1 MKQIK
6 IQDYNI
12 IHGVPPV
19 LDVADRVAIDT
30 EFSQMNSK
38 KLHRPTGVFS
48 CATFYAG
55 GKDVY
60 IVEDV
65 RDLATAMQNVEQAG
79 FIFHNAKFDIF
90 HLRRFVAIPTR
101 MKMWD
106 TMLVEQVMYS
116 GLYDEFNL
124 AACVRRHLDTLLE
137 KETREEFETH
147 SGEMTPSQVEYA
159 CIDTIATHQLF
170 QHQRSIID
178 ADDLKIWKE
187 IELPFLW
194 TLLSIGGITLDQEKW
209 LAIAKDNGEKADA
222 IQAKYGK
229 EVQKISEKTGKPL
242 KATTFDGIN
251 LASPKQVKEEFA
263 RLGFTLDGTGEEIV
277 SLLVEKCEF
286 AKELLD
292 FRTLSKRAG
301 TYGESY
307 IADHVEADGK
317 IYTDYFQIGAI
328 SSRLSSRSPN
338 LQNQPREGGYRDCYV
353 AQDDEHELVIADS
366 IAQEPKFTA
375 FLCQDEGLID
385 ALNSKEKL
393 YIRVARDAMGIEVK
407 KGEELYN
414 HMKSTILGLIYGM
427 SADGLA
433 DRIGKTR
440 EEAQEMINA
449 IKYTAYPKLG
459 KWIDD
464 NQSEFKPYVTTVSRR
479 KVWLNE
485 YTNAWRRLI
494 LNAPIQGS
502 AAEAFKLAVISLV
515 KDWHGSLNVLVSV
528 LRLFVHDEIVA
539 EILKT
544 DFEKFAPVLERAMI
558 SASESLHPGIS
569 AGVELGHG
577 SAWSSKI

>member
-1 MKQIK
+1 MKHIN
-6 IQDYNI
+6 ISEYNI
-12 IHGVPPV
+12 IRGVPPV
-19 LDVADRVAIDT
+19 MPPEARVAIDT
-30 EFSQMNSK
+30 EFTEMDKK
-38 KLHRPTGVFS
+38 KLHRPTGIFA

-60 IVEDV
+60 IIQDV
-65 RDLATAMQNVEQAG
+65 RELAQAFQNIEQAG
-79 FIFHNAKFDIF
+79 WIFHNAKFDIF

-124 AACVRRHLDTLLE
+124 AACVRRHLDILLE
-137 KETREEFETH
+137 KETRDEFETH
-147 SGEMTPSQVEYA
+147 TGEMTPSQVEYA

-263 RLGFTLDGTGEEIV
+263 RLGYKLEGTGEEFV
-277 SLLVEKCEF
+277 SGLVEKCEF

-328 SSRLSSRSPN
+328 TGRM
-338 LQNQPREGGYRDCYV
+338 CV
-353 AQDDEHELVIADS
+353 
-366 IAQEPKFTA
+366 
-375 FLCQDEGLID
+375 
-385 ALNSKEKL
+385 
-393 YIRVARDAMGIEVK
+393 
-407 KGEELYN
+407 GEN
-414 HMKSTILGLIYGM
+414 TILNTTLGDFRISDLVLTGNENCSILTHKGRYKPILQTIYKGKEDMFKVTLDNGSSIECTM
-427 SADGLA
+427 SHRFLTDKGWKMLKE
-433 DRIGKTR
+433 ITN
-440 EEAQEMINA
+440 E
-449 IKYTAYPKLG
+449 
-459 KWIDD
+459 D
-464 NQSEFKPYVTTVSRR
+464 N
-479 KVWLNE
+479 
-485 YTNAWRRLI
+485 I
-494 LNAPIQGS
+494 LTPDTI
-502 AAEAFKLAVISLV
+502 
-515 KDWHGSLNVLVSV
+515 
-528 LRLFVHDEIVA
+528 
-539 EILKT
+539 T
-544 DFEKFAPVLERAMI
+544 
-558 SASESLHPGIS
+558 
-569 AGVELGHG
+569 
-577 SAWSSKI
+577 

>member
-1 MKQIK
+1 
-6 IQDYNI
+6 
-12 IHGVPPV
+12 
-19 LDVADRVAIDT
+19 
-30 EFSQMNSK
+30 
-38 KLHRPTGVFS
+38 
-48 CATFYAG
+48 
-55 GKDVY
+55 
-60 IVEDV
+60 
-65 RDLATAMQNVEQAG
+65 MQNVEQAG

-147 SGEMTPSQVEYA
+147 SGEMTQSQVEYA

-178 ADDLKIWKE
+178 ADDLRIWKE

-263 RLGFTLDGTGEEIV
+263 LQGYELEGTGEEFV
-277 SLLVEKCEF
+277 SGLVDKLEF
-286 AKELLD
+286 AKDLLD
-292 FRTLSKRAG
+292 FRTLSKRSG
-301 TYGESY
+301 TYGENY

-328 SSRLSSRSPN
+328 TGRMSSRAPN
-338 LQNQPREGGYRDCYV
+338 LQNQPREGGYRDCYI
-353 AQDDEHELVIADS
+353 AGEGNELVIADCV
-366 IAQEPKFTA
+366 AQEPKFAA
-375 FLCQDEGLID
+375 FITQDERLMD

-393 YIRVARDAMGIEVK
+393 YIRIARDAMGIEVK
-407 KGEELYN
+407 KGEPLYN
-414 HMKSTILGLIYGM
+414 DMKSTILGLFYGM
-427 SADGLA
+427 SARGLA
-433 DRIGKTR
+433 DRIGKT
-440 EEAQEMINA
+440 EDEAQEMINA
-449 IKYTAYPKLG
+449 VFAAYPKLG
-459 KWIDD
+459 QWIKDS
-464 NQSEFKPYVTTVSRR
+464 QSNFVDYCTTVSGR
-479 KVWLNE
+479 KVWLNQ

-502 AAEAFKLAVISLV
+502 AAEAIKLSAIRLM
-515 KDWHGSLNVLVSV
+515 KNWHGTMPVTSA
-528 LRLFVHDEIVA
+528 LRMLVHDELVCEVA
-539 EILKT
+539 SDDVEN
-544 DFEKFAPVLERAMI
+544 FSQVLTEAMI

-577 SAWSSKI
+577 SEWSAKL

>member
-1 MKQIK
+1 MNQIK
-6 IQDYNI
+6 ISGYNI
-12 IHGVPPV
+12 IHGVPRV
-19 LDVADRVAIDT
+19 MDVADRCAIDT
-30 EFSQMNSK
+30 EFSGMDGK
-38 KLHRPTGVFS
+38 KLHRPTGIFS

-55 GKDVY
+55 GKDVW

-65 RDLATAMQNVEQAG
+65 RDLAQAMQNIEQAG

-101 MKMWD
+101 IKMWD

-147 SGEMTPSQVEYA
+147 TGEMTRSQVEYA

-263 RLGFTLDGTGEEIV
+263 RLGYKLEGTGEEFV
-277 SLLVEKCEF
+277 SGLVEKCEF

-328 SSRLSSRSPN
+328 TGRMSSRAPN
-338 LQNQPREGGYRDCYV
+338 LQNQPREGGYRDCYI
-353 AQDDEHELVIADS
+353 ASEGNELVIADC
-366 IAQEPKFTA
+366 IAQEPKFAA
-375 FLCQDEGLID
+375 FITQDERLMD

-393 YIRVARDAMGIEVK
+393 YIRIARDAMGIEVK
-407 KGEELYN
+407 KGEPLYN
-414 HMKSTILGLIYGM
+414 DMKSTILGLFYGM
-427 SADGLA
+427 SAKGLA
-433 DRIGKTR
+433 DRIGKT
-440 EEAQEMINA
+440 EDEAQEMINA
-449 IKYTAYPKLG
+449 VFAAYPKLG
-459 KWIDD
+459 QWIKDS
-464 NQSEFKPYVTTVSRR
+464 QSNYVDYCTTVSGR
-479 KVWLNE
+479 KVWLNQ
-485 YTNAWRRLI
+485 YTSSWRRLI

-502 AAEAFKLAVISLV
+502 AAEAIKLSAIRLM
-515 KDWHGSLNVLVSV
+515 KNWHGTMPVTSA
-528 LRLFVHDEIVA
+528 LRMLVHDELVCEVA
-539 EILKT
+539 SDDVEN
-544 DFEKFAPVLERAMI
+544 FSQVLTEAMI

-577 SAWSSKI
+577 SAWSAKL

>member
-1 MKQIK
+1 MNIINIK
-6 IQDYNI
+6 DYNI

-19 LDVADRVAIDT
+19 AAPSDRYAIDT
-30 EFSQMNSK
+30 EFTEMDKK
-38 KLHRPTGVFS
+38 KLHRPTGFFA

-65 RDLATAMQNVEQAG
+65 RDLAEAFQNIEQAG
-79 FIFHNAKFDIF
+79 WIFHNAKFDIF

-124 AACVRRHLDTLLE
+124 AACVRRHLDILME
-137 KETREEFETH
+137 KEVREEFETH
-147 SGEMTPSQVEYA
+147 SGEMTQSQVEYA
-159 CIDTIATHQLF
+159 CKDTIATYQLF

-194 TLLSIGGITLDQEKW
+194 ALLSIGGITLDQKKW
-209 LAIAKDNGEKADA
+209 LEIARDNEEKANA

-229 EVQKISEKTGKPL
+229 EVPKISAKTGLPL
-242 KATTFDGIN
+242 KSMTFEGIN
-251 LASPKQVKEEFA
+251 LASPKQVKAEFL
-263 RLGFTLDGTGEEIV
+263 RLGIKLEGTGEEFV
-277 SLLVEKCEF
+277 SELVYKVEF
-286 AKELLD
+286 AKDLLE
-292 FRTLSKRAG
+292 FRTLSKRSG

-328 SSRLSSRSPN
+328 TGRMSSRSPN
-338 LQNQPREGGYRDCYV
+338 LQNQPREGGYRDCYI
-353 AQDDEHELVIADS
+353 ATEDSELVIADCV
-366 IAQEPKFTA
+366 AQEPKFAAYLT
-375 FLCQDEGLID
+375 QDEGLID

-393 YIRVARDAMGIEVK
+393 YIRIARDALGIEVK

-414 HMKSTILGLIYGM
+414 HMKSTILGLFYGM
-427 SADGLA
+427 SAKGLA
-433 DRIGKTR
+433 DRIGKTE

-449 IKYTAYPKLG
+449 IFVAYPKLG
-459 KWIDD
+459 QWIKDS
-464 NQSEFKPYVTTVSRR
+464 QSNYVEYCTTVTKR
-479 KVWLNE
+479 KVWLNP
-485 YTNAWRRLI
+485 YTSAWRRLI

-502 AAEAFKLAVISLV
+502 AAEAIKLSTINVI
-515 KDWHGSLNVLVSV
+515 KNWHGTLNVSPSC
-528 LRLFVHDEIVA
+528 LRLSVHDELVC
-539 EILKT
+539 EVSKDKVEEFSKVLT
-544 DFEKFAPVLERAMI
+544 DAMI
-558 SASESLHPGIS
+558 SASESLHPGIH

-577 SAWSSKI
+577 SAWSAKV